1 MKLGTDLTKGS
12 VLKNFILFIIP
23 IVLSGVMQQLY
34 NTADTL
40 VVGKFV
46 GDVALAAVG
55 STGSVT
61 HLILNIFIGLSVG
74 TNVICAR
81 FYGAGNSEG
90 LSRAIHTSILLS
102 VASGVFL
109 AIVGF
114 VFSKPLLALMGTPYD
129 VIDSAAL
136 YMRIFFLG
144 SPFSMLYNF
153 GSAILRAAGDT
164 KRPFY
169 IMLISGVVNVALN
182 LFCVLVLKIGVAGV
196 AIGTIASQFVS
207 AVMVIY
213 ILVKSNGE
221 FNLNLKKLR
230 LYKRELGQ
238 IMAIGIPSGLNGIM
252 FSLSNVIIQSTV
264 NSFGKAAVAGQAAA
278 SNIETYGFLLQSSVE
293 QGAVS
298 FAGQNM
304 GAKKFNRVRRTAVV
318 ALCSSLFFAFAYMAV
333 SFFAGDVIL
342 GLFADEASRDSV
354 IQMGLLKLLTSASG
368 FFLIAPMQ
376 ALCGVLKGMGK
387 VISVTAINAF
397 FICFMR
403 VLWIAFIF
411 PLNPVL
417 KTVYLSHP
425 VSWALSSTAIT
436 IVYFIERRKI
446 LKNPVAPQI
455 SEK

>member
-12 VLKNFILFIIP
+12 VTKNFILFIIP

-81 FYGAGNSEG
+81 FFGAGNKEG
-90 LSRAIHTSILLS
+90 LFRAVHTSILLS
-102 VASGVFL
+102 VVSGVFL
-109 AIVGF
+109 AIVGII
-114 VFSKPLLALMGTPYD
+114 FSRPLLSLMGTPHD
-129 VIDSAAL
+129 VIDSAVL

-169 IMLISGVVNVALN
+169 IMLISGVVNVILN

-207 AVMVIY
+207 AVMVTY
-213 ILVKSNGE
+213 ILVKTNGE
-221 FNLNLKKLR
+221 FKLNLKKLHI
-230 LYKRELGQ
+230 YKREFLQ
-238 IMAIGIPSGLNGIM
+238 IVAIGVPSGLNGIM
-252 FSLSNVIIQSTV
+252 YSLSNVIIQSTV
-264 NSFGKAAVAGQAAA
+264 NSFGKAAIAGQAAA
-278 SNIETYGFLLQSSVE
+278 SNIETYGFLLQSSTE

-304 GAKKFNRVRRTAVV
+304 GAKKFDRVRRTAVV
-318 ALCSSLFFAFAYMAV
+318 ALLSALFFSLAYMAV
-333 SFFAGDVIL
+333 TFLAGDIIL
-342 GLFADEASRDSV
+342 SWFADDASKDSV
-354 IQMGLLKLLTSASG
+354 IRMGLLKLLTAASG
-368 FFLIAPMQ
+368 FFLLAPMQ
-376 ALCGVLKGMGK
+376 SFSGVLKGMGK
-387 VISVTAINAF
+387 VISVTITNAF

-403 VLWIAFIF
+403 VLWIAFVF
-411 PLNPVL
+411 PLSPTL
-417 KTVYLSHP
+417 QTVYLSHP
-425 VSWALSSTAIT
+425 VSWGLSSAAIT
-436 IVYFIERRKI
+436 IVYFIERRRI
-446 LKNPVAPQI
+446 LKRNPELRT
-455 SEK
+455 S